1 MLAAIEFVGINTEG
15 KVELES
21 DRRDVYSAILFVSA
35 SSFFTHK
42 LNDEKVWLWEA
53 AAITSGCLLKET
65 DYKTIEIS
73 DW

>member
-1 MLAAIEFVGINTEG
+1 MPKTLNALRIIAFVYSAAMLAAIEFVGISTEG

-42 LNDEKVWLWEA
+42 LNDEK
-53 AAITSGCLLKET
+53 S
-65 DYKTIEIS
+65 
-73 DW
+73 